1 MCTFLPTLSHYSRH
15 GFLAPATA
23 LVFTEL
29 VEKADLP
36 LLSAVV
42 VVVVVGVGVGVATGP
57 APVAVAVEV
66 AVVVGVGVCLVQ
78 SRSE

>member
-23 LVFTEL
+23 LVFIEL

-42 VVVVVGVGVGVATGP
+42 VVVVVGVGVATGP

-66 AVVVGVGVCLVQ
+66 AVVVRVGVCLVQ